1 MLLYSRNEQHCKAI
15 KIQLKINFKKRYQKK
30 IRKLLERKEYRRR
43 ICPSDIKMHQ
53 KTQINETK

>member
-30 IRKLLERKEYRRR
+30 NQETAREKRVQKEDTSFRYKNA
-43 ICPSDIKMHQ
+43 PKDTDQ
-53 KTQINETK
+53 